1 IRKNQIRISEEI
13 KQQIDEHNHALIEA
27 PTGLGKSIGY
37 LIPAIYEAVQ
47 TKERVVLSTHTTQ
60 LQSRLFWND
69 ILKLKEVFPF
79 KFNVQILQGKK
90 NYIDIK
96 RFYNL
101 LKNKR
106 NDNYQLIIF
115 KDKLFLLIS

>member
-1 IRKNQIRISEEI
+1 
-13 KQQIDEHNHALIEA
+13 
-27 PTGLGKSIGY
+27 
-37 LIPAIYEAVQ
+37 
-47 TKERVVLSTHTTQ
+47 TQ
-60 LQSRLFWND
+60 LQSQLFWND

-96 RFYNL
+96 RFYNF

-106 NDNYQLIIF
+106 NDTYPLIIF
-115 KDKLFLLIS
+115 KAKLIVWLTETNTDLFSDLNIEFNIEQTLFVIYKSNRINTYLY